1 MERVEAT
8 DNYALENA
16 ALVYVERNKSL
27 FISGPININYS

>member
-8 DNYALENA
+8 DNYAFKNA

-27 FISGPININYS
+27 FITGPIDI